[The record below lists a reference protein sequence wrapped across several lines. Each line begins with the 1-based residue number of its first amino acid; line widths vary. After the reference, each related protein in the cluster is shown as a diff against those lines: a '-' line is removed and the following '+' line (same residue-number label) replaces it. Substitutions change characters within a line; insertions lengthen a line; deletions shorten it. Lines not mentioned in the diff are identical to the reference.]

1 MLDLGLLLAQ
11 LVVILLAAR
20 LAGVLVRPLGQPPV
34 VGEMIAGLALG
45 PSLLGAVAPG
55 ALAALF
61 PRDRMLP
68 LAALSQLGVL
78 LYMFVVGLRLDL
90 TLLRGRAHAAVAV
103 SHASIIAPFLLGAAL
118 APLLHPELAPAGV
131 GLLPFTLFLGAAM
144 SVTAFPVLAR
154 ILDER
159 GLQGTRIGAVALSA
173 AAVDDVTAWCI
184 LAAVVAVAQASSAGA
199 AGGGGLSAFLTTIGW
214 AAAWVL
220 VLLFAVRPLLAR
232 IVARW
237 PGTVPSPQLVSVAVV
252 GALISAW
259 ATEHAGV
266 HALFGSF
273 VAGVIV
279 PRVVASRAGGSAPG
293 APSPTL
299 VPAARPAGPP
309 PANLPE
315 LLADRIEAVVGAV
328 LLPVFFAFTGLRMSV
343 GLVQGGTAWAL
354 TGLVLL
360 VAVAGKMGGSAGA
373 ARLLGMP
380 WREALAV
387 GALMNTRGLM
397 ELVILNVG
405 LDIGVITPTL
415 FAMLVIM
422 ALVTTVMTAPLLT
435 LLRQTHR
442 LDRQPAS
449 TTCRAPPASAWS
461 RAAVRRPATWPPTT
475 PCPPRWSAG
484 LLHRA
489 PRRRSPSPSPPGSM
503 EGGSPVPRMDPPM
516 ESWA

>member
-11 LVVILLAAR
+11 LVVILVAAR
-20 LAGVLVRPLGQPPV
+20 VAGVLVRPLGQPPV
-34 VGEMIAGLALG
+34 IGEMIAGLALG
-45 PSLLGAVAPG
+45 PSVLGAVAPG

-61 PRDRMLP
+61 PADRMVP

-90 TLLRGRAHAAVAV
+90 ALLRGRAHAAVAV
-103 SHASIIAPFLLGAAL
+103 SHASIVAPFLLGAAL
-118 APLLHPELAPAGV
+118 APLLHPAFAPPGV

-159 GLQGTRIGAVALSA
+159 RLHGTRIGAVALSA

-184 LAAVVAVAQASSAGA
+184 LAAVVAVAQASVAGT
-199 AGGGGLSAFLTTIGW
+199 GGGLAAFATTMAW

-220 VLLFAVRPLLAR
+220 VLLLVVRPLLTRLAAR
-232 IVARW
+232 PTGGWRGAA
-237 PGTVPSPQLVSVAVV
+237 PSPQLVSVAVV
-252 GALISAW
+252 GALVSALV
-259 ATEHAGV
+259 TEHAGV

-273 VAGVIV
+273 LAGVVV
-279 PRVVASRAGGSAPG
+279 PRLGPHGARTPAPAPRVADAHTGQGEGAREGSLA
-293 APSPTL
+293 
-299 VPAARPAGPP
+299 
-309 PANLPE
+309 E
-315 LLADRIEAVVGAV
+315 MLADRIEAVVAAV
-328 LLPVFFAFTGLRMSV
+328 LLPVFFAFTGLRTSV
-343 GLVQGGTAWAL
+343 GLVQGGEAWAL

-360 VAVAGKMGGSAGA
+360 VAVAGKFGGSAGA

-415 FAMLVIM
+415 FAMLVLM

-435 LLRQTHR
+435 LLGRREAQPTR
-442 LDRQPAS
+442 ADVLPGSREARTPAS
-449 TTCRAPPASAWS
+449 
-461 RAAVRRPATWPPTT
+461 
-475 PCPPRWSAG
+475 
-484 LLHRA
+484 
-489 PRRRSPSPSPPGSM
+489 
-503 EGGSPVPRMDPPM
+503 
-516 ESWA
+516 